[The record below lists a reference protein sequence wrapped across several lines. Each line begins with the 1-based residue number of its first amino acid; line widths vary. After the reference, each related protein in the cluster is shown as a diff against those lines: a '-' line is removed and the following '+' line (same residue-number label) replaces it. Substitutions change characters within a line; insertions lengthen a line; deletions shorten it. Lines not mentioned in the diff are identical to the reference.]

1 MLIKLKKFL
10 FVTLGVIFLGFAYI
24 GAITPGIPT
33 TFFVILALWSFSKSS
48 PKLSKWVKEHKPFGK
63 YVTDWQDK
71 RIYPTKGR
79 WAMVVTMSISAT
91 IMYFT
96 VPVKVLIYALIT
108 FALVITWAF
117 RYPGSEE
124 EYDNR
129 VKNNKKIGW
138 LK

>member
-1 MLIKLKKFL
+1 
-10 FVTLGVIFLGFAYI
+10 
-24 GAITPGIPT
+24 
-33 TFFVILALWSFSKSS
+33 
-48 PKLSKWVKEHKPFGK
+48 
-63 YVTDWQDK
+63 
-71 RIYPTKGR
+71 
-79 WAMVVTMSISAT
+79 MVGTMSISAT